1 MLPGYRKKTKF
12 VPSVRDSTGF
22 TTMNNVVDA
31 IKDMTSAE
39 EFYEIEPAE
48 VLRVYL
54 DAGAPDFPKLTN
66 DKGQQVPDL
75 TLLGAVRIRLL
86 HSQDRNESLDRLV
99 KPISQHI
106 VQYPLKGEIVNVAK
120 YNDELYYYNPLNLY
134 VNVKMKKLAFTTG
147 DGKVYTALTKYN
159 RKINVE
165 EGDTIFQGRF
175 GESVHFGSDQNFVKP
190 FIKLTVGQS
199 QDKTS
204 LNAKK
209 TIKGFPHVSEINLDE
224 ASIWITTNGHIPLK
238 SAAPSSMK
246 AAHLGGKLSSVITMN
261 SDSIALNAKGLGN
274 TDKKPY
280 SPGGDVNAYAARNIN
295 LAAKT
300 SINLESEYGTIHL
313 GAGLGMAD
321 NPIVKGKEL
330 SEFLVTLIDKIEDY
344 VEAMGGAKTNPDI
357 VKASSDFTTEMTKLK
372 EKLGESAD
380 FFSKKV
386 YVANDHNPPDVSEPA
401 IDNRV
406 SDSGDE
412 FLDMTVDELFEN
424 TKWEEIQ
431 EVAEEVGYETEKIS
445 SPGGV
450 RG

>member
-1 MLPGYRKKTKF
+1 
-12 VPSVRDSTGF
+12 
-22 TTMNNVVDA
+22 
-31 IKDMTSAE
+31 
-39 EFYEIEPAE
+39 
-48 VLRVYL
+48 
-54 DAGAPDFPKLTN
+54 
-66 DKGQQVPDL
+66 
-75 TLLGAVRIRLL
+75 
-86 HSQDRNESLDRLV
+86 
-99 KPISQHI
+99 
-106 VQYPLKGEIVNVAK
+106 
-120 YNDELYYYNPLNLY
+120 
-134 VNVKMKKLAFTTG
+134 
-147 DGKVYTALTKYN
+147 
-159 RKINVE
+159 
-165 EGDTIFQGRF
+165 
-175 GESVHFGSDQNFVKP
+175 
-190 FIKLTVGQS
+190 
-199 QDKTS
+199 
-204 LNAKK
+204 
-209 TIKGFPHVSEINLDE
+209 
-224 ASIWITTNGHIPLK
+224 
-238 SAAPSSMK
+238 MK
-246 AAHLGGKLSSVITMN
+246 APHLGGKLSSVITMN

-372 EKLGESAD
+372 EKLGGSAD

>member
-106 VQYPLKGEIVNVAK
+106 VQYPLKGEIVNVAQ

-134 VNVKMKKLAFTTG
+134 GNVNMNRLPFRNG
-147 DGKVYTALTKYN
+147 EGKVFPEFTKFN
-159 RKINVE
+159 RKVYPQ
-165 EGDTIFQGRF
+165 EGDTVVQGRY
-175 GESVHFGSDQNFVKP
+175 GQSIHFGSDKYFVKP
-190 FIKLTVGQS
+190 YVKLSVGQS
-199 QDKTS
+199 QDQPS
-204 LNAKK
+204 LKLKDALS
-209 TIKGFPHVSEINLDE
+209 GFPHLSEINLDE
-224 ASIWITTNGHIPLK
+224 ASIWVTTNGHVPLK
-238 SAAPSSMK
+238 TAAPSEMK
-246 AAHLGGKLSSVITMN
+246 SKHLGGRLSSVIAMN

-274 TDKKPY
+274 KDKKPA
-280 SPGGDVNAYAARNIN
+280 SPGGDIHAYAARNIN
-295 LAAKT
+295 LAAQT
-300 SINLESEYGTIHL
+300 SINLESEFGTVHI
-313 GAGLGMAD
+313 GAGMGVAD

-330 SEFLVTLIDKIEDY
+330 NDFLISLVEKMETYIDS
-344 VEAMGGAKTNPDI
+344 MGKAKTRNDI
-357 VKASSDFTTEMTKLK
+357 ADASTTFMSEIEPVKNQ
-372 EKLGESAD
+372 LGEHAS
-380 FFSKKV
+380 FFSRKV
-386 YVANDHNPPDVSEPA
+386 YVANDHNPPGLKQDE
-401 IDNRV
+401 IDNKISKDGGEVV
-406 SDSGDE
+406 SS
-412 FLDMTVDELFEN
+412 VDDV
-424 TKWEEIQ
+424 KWE
-431 EVAEEVGYETEKIS
+431 KL
-445 SPGGV
+445 
-450 RG
+450 RGTTFNDNDVEFDED